1 MVNSMRNEKKGKK
14 RNKVVVQ
21 LGAFIIILF
30 TLVTIAVGNMV
41 TMASFSTA
49 LHANMYLFEYY
60 MEGLEDVMGEY
71 KAMTWLLDYWK
82 GNADEWVRDRT
93 AYEEAE
99 PIDDILSRLSKKRA
113 EGITQE
119 EAEALSAEDQKR
131 FALWSYKDLQREFA
145 QYEDE
150 DEDFFIFLAMADD
163 EEAHPIIILSN
174 RPDNGDY
181 EFGKTGDIDEINQVI
196 ANTDEAEKAEVW
208 KWAFSTPE
216 NMMLFGTDLPFEG
229 YKGTGV
235 VEMLGA
241 FPAQAVYDSMSFTL
255 AIRNEVV
262 VMMVL
267 VLILILVVLYHIV
280 PKPLETLTECVTEYS
295 GDKDT
300 EGLVKKLSDIRSTNE
315 IGALADEF
323 SSMARE
329 MERYTREMEILAG
342 EKERIATE
350 LNVAT
355 NIQIQMLP
363 HVFPERDRFVL
374 HASSDAAKEVGGD
387 FYDCYMIDEDH
398 LAMTIADV
406 SGKGVPASLFM
417 AVSKT
422 MLKNRTLMGGTP
434 AAILHDVN
442 NWLCE
447 GNDSC
452 MFVTVWHGILTV
464 STGELICA
472 NAGHEN
478 PGLRL
483 GSKPFRLIKD
493 DHELALGLMEDLQ
506 YENEHYRLASGD
518 ALFVYTDG
526 VPEAHDK
533 DESLFGEDRL
543 EEVLSKVSK
552 NDEPQEIMRKVRE
565 AVDEFAQDAPQYD
578 DITMLCLDI
587 LD

>member
-1 MVNSMRNEKKGKK
+1 MGNEKKRKK
-14 RNKVVVQ
+14 RNKIVVQ
-21 LGAFIIILF
+21 LGAFIIVLF
-30 TLVTIAVGNMV
+30 TLVTMAVGNMV

-49 LHANMYLFEYY
+49 LHANMFLFEYY

-82 GNADEWVRDRT
+82 GNVDEWVRERT
-93 AYEEAE
+93 VYEEAE

-113 EGITQE
+113 EGVTQE

-131 FALWSYKDLQREFA
+131 FALWSYKELQREFA

-150 DEDFFIFLAMADD
+150 EEDFCIFLAMADD
-163 EEAHPIIILSN
+163 EEDHPIIIFSN
-174 RPDNGDY
+174 VPDDEAY

-216 NMMLFGTDLPFEG
+216 NMMLFGTDLPVEG

-255 AIRNEVV
+255 AIRNEVI
-262 VMMVL
+262 VMMIL

-280 PKPLETLTECVTEYS
+280 PKPLETLTECVTDYS

-300 EGLVKKLSDIRSTNE
+300 EGLVKKLSEIRSTNE

-434 AAILHDVN
+434 GAILHDVN

-452 MFVTVWHGILTV
+452 MFVTVWHSILTV

-483 GSKPFRLIKD
+483 GSRPFRLIKD
-493 DHELALGLMEDLQ
+493 DHELALGLIEDLH
-506 YENEHYRLASGD
+506 YDNEHYKLSPGD

-543 EEVLSKVSK
+543 EEVLAKVSK
-552 NDEPQEIMRKVRE
+552 KDDPQEIMRKVRE
-565 AVDEFAQDAPQYD
+565 AVDEFAKDAPQYD
-578 DITMLCLDI
+578 DITMLCLI
-587 LD
+587 MS